1 MCSVQIKYDDD
12 TFKWVNKF
20 MQDSGYIKQE
30 GTLRV
35 RVKRNDEPWWIAIF
49 KTKDE
54 QEKPELEYL
63 AGPGQH
69 LIPFKGRR
77 IWASHHEG
85 PTLITGWDRRPTKPE
100 TITLYA
106 YGTDTTILKEFIDAA
121 VVHSI
126 KKDDGRITI
135 WEQHRWGLGWTKAQS
150 KKPRPSESVVLD
162 RNIADGLI
170 KDIKSF

>member
-1 MCSVQIKYDDD
+1 M
-12 TFKWVNKF
+12 
-20 MQDSGYIKQE
+20 
-30 GTLRV
+30 
-35 RVKRNDEPWWIAIF
+35 
-49 KTKDE
+49 
-54 QEKPELEYL
+54 

-77 IWASHHEG
+77 IWASHYEG
-85 PTLITGWDRRPTKPE
+85 PTLITGSDWRPTAQE
-100 TITLYA
+100 SITLYA
-106 YGTDTTILKEFIDAA
+106 YGTDTTVLKEFIDAA

-162 RNIADGLI
+162 RNIADSLI